1 MSVYQYD
8 ILKDTWI
15 YAEIKQQV
23 QEEEH
28 SEQVQEYRQMLQ
40 AIVQARFPRLESL
53 AKEVSG
59 ALTSP
64 AALRDLIVKVSTAKI
79 EKVVRQ
85 YLIEEKKSASEEIA

>member
-28 SEQVQEYRQMLQ
+28 SEQVQEYRQMLRS
-40 AIVQARFPRLESL
+40 IVQARFPRLESL

>member
-1 MSVYQYD
+1 VYQYD

-53 AKEVSG
+53 AKEVCG

-64 AALRDLIVKVSTAKI
+64 VVLRDLIVKVSTAKG
-79 EKVVRQ
+79 EKMVRH

>member
-1 MSVYQYD
+1 MYQYD

-53 AKEVSG
+53 AKEVSD

-85 YLIEEKKSASEEIA
+85 YLIEEKKRASEEIA

>member
-53 AKEVSG
+53 TKDVG
-59 ALTSP
+59 GTLTSP

-85 YLIEEKKSASEEIA
+85 YLIEEKKNTSEEIA

>member
-1 MSVYQYD
+1 MYQYD

-53 AKEVSG
+53 AKEVG
-59 ALTSP
+59 DTLVSP
-64 AALRDLIVKVSTAKI
+64 ATLRDLIVKVSTAKI
-79 EKVVRQ
+79 EKAVRH
-85 YLIEEKKSASEEIA
+85 YLTEEKKSTSEEIA

>member
-28 SEQVQEYRQMLQ
+28 SEQVQEYRRMLQ

-53 AKEVSG
+53 AKEVG
-59 ALTSP
+59 DTLTSP

-79 EKVVRQ
+79 EKAVRQ
-85 YLIEEKKSASEEIA
+85 YLTEEKKSTSEEIA

>member
-28 SEQVQEYRQMLQ
+28 SAHVQEYRQMLQ

-53 AKEVSG
+53 AKEVGG

-64 AALRDLIVKVSTAKI
+64 AALRNLIVNVSTAKI
-79 EKVVRQ
+79 EKAARQ
-85 YLIEEKKSASEEIA
+85 YLIEEKKNTSEEIA

>member
-53 AKEVSG
+53 AKEVSD

-85 YLIEEKKSASEEIA
+85 YLIEEKKSAQLVL

>member
-23 QEEEH
+23 QQEELA
-28 SEQVQEYRQMLQ
+28 EQMREYRQMLQ
-40 AIVQARFPRLESL
+40 TIVQARFPRLESL
-53 AKEVSG
+53 AKAVG
-59 ALTSP
+59 NTITSP
-64 AALRDLIVKVSTAKI
+64 AALRDLIVKVSTAKG

-85 YLIEEKKSASEEIA
+85 YLSEEKKSATEEIA